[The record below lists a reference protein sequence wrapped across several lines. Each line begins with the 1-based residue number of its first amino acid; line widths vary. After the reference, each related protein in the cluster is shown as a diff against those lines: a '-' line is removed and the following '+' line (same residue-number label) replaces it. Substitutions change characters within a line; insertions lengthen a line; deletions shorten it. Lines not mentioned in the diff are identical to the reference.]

1 MFKTIENMSL
11 TYVKFMKIHQNKI
24 SEISRIMDDKF
35 TNRRME
41 LNNCNNN
48 IIEELHLSQQH
59 IDKFLT
65 EDFCRDICTGLF
77 NLLYYY

>member
-11 TYVKFMKIHQNKI
+11 TYVKFMKIQQNKI
-24 SEISRIMDDKF
+24 SKISRIMDDKF

-41 LNNCNNN
+41 LNNYNNN
-48 IIEELHLSQQH
+48 IIEELHASQQQ

-65 EDFCRDICTGLF
+65 EDFCRGICTGLF
-77 NLLYYY
+77 YLLFYY